1 MSSDSSVVEPGAD
14 VRSTTL
20 TRDLITV
27 GVFTALYFV
36 VMAVVGQVG
45 SLIPIG
51 QVLGP
56 LYIPIICG
64 IPFMLFLTRVQRF
77 GLIFAMGVIIGI
89 LFPVTGQ
96 SWVATVLGVVLGL
109 LADLIARAGGYRRW
123 INLVLA
129 YVVFAIMGIGMV
141 VPLFFQRAATIAKLQ
156 QHQSSAWV
164 EQVERLTPPWL
175 FYVMILMLAVGAVI
189 GAYLGRAV
197 FRKHFAYLAP
207 SQPDARLTP
216 SQPDARLTP
225 SQPDEPRPGQH

>member
-1 MSSDSSVVEPGAD
+1 MFRLKGTSMAAASSAGSGSD

-56 LYIPIICG
+56 FYIPIICG

-77 GLIFAMGVIIGI
+77 GLIFAMGVIVGL
-89 LFPVTGQ
+89 LFLVTGQ
-96 SWVATVLGVVLGL
+96 SWVGTLLAVVLGL
-109 LADLIARAGGYRRW
+109 VADLIARAGHYRRW
-123 INLVLA
+123 FFLVLS

-141 VPLFFQRAATIAKLQ
+141 LPLFFLRNATIASMQKR
-156 QHQSSAWV
+156 HSDAWV
-164 EQVERLTPPWL
+164 QQIVNLTPAWM
-175 FYVMILMLAVGAVI
+175 FYIMIAMLAIGATI

-207 SQPDARLTP
+207 IAPDAAQTEGN
-216 SQPDARLTP
+216 A
-225 SQPDEPRPGQH
+225 